1 MLHNNIQLNV
11 PVRRLTMKTLC
22 IKLTLLLL
30 SLTVVFAPANVMA
43 EKPKF
48 TIAKSI
54 YAGWMPWYYAKSS
67 GIMKK
72 WADKY
77 NIEVDLVHMD
87 YIPSIEAY
95 VAGKAAGCVMT
106 NMEVL
111 DMPAAS
117 GIDSTVLILG
127 DYSNGN
133 DAILTRD
140 NITAK
145 NIKGQEVYLVELSVS
160 HYLLAR
166 FLEKSGLKE
175 KQVKLVNTSD
185 SDIGPAFIANK
196 NQKVV
201 VTWNPIVMKI
211 EQNPG
216 IKKIFTS
223 ADIPGHILDLMVV
236 RTDVLKKHPE
246 LGKALVGAWYEVMSL
261 MSKRTDEANRAIA
274 QMAEFA
280 GSSITEYKNQ
290 LKTTA
295 MFYTPQSASDY
306 TEGQEI
312 KKNMDSVRHFCFKHG
327 LFGEG
332 AESVDIVGILYPDK
346 TVQGNAKNIKL
357 RFDSSYTKMAAQ
369 GKL

>member
-1 MLHNNIQLNV
+1 MKSLFVKLIMLFLGLAFLFT
-11 PVRRLTMKTLC
+11 P
-22 IKLTLLLL
+22 
-30 SLTVVFAPANVMA
+30 FYAMA
-43 EKPKF
+43 EKKQKF

-77 NIEVDLVHMD
+77 NIEVELVHMD

-95 VAGKAAGCVMT
+95 VADKAAGCVMT
-106 NMEVL
+106 NMEAL

-117 GIDSTVLILG
+117 GIDSTALILG

-140 NITAK
+140 NITANDIGGK
-145 NIKGQEVYLVELSVS
+145 DIYLVELSVS
-160 HYLLAR
+160 HYLLAQ
-166 FLEKSGLKE
+166 FLERNGIKE
-175 KQVKLVNTSD
+175 KQVKLINTSD

-196 NQKVV
+196 KQKVV

-211 EQNPG
+211 EQTPG
-216 IKKIFTS
+216 VKKIFTS

-246 LGKALVGAWYEVMSL
+246 LGKALVGAWYEVMSI
-261 MSKRTDEANRAIA
+261 MSKRTDEANKALA
-274 QMAEFA
+274 QMAEFS
-280 GSSITEYKNQ
+280 GSSVTEYKNQ

-295 MFYTPQSASDY
+295 MFYTPQSAVEY
-306 TEGQEI
+306 LEGDEI
-312 KKNMDSVRHFCFKHG
+312 KKNMDSVRKFCFKHG
-327 LFGEG
+327 LLGEG
-332 AESVDIVGILYPDK
+332 ADSEDIVGIIYPDN
-346 TVQGNAKNIKL
+346 TIQGDTKNIKF
-357 RFDSSYTKMAAQ
+357 RFDSSVTKLAIE